1 MRSRSS
7 RHIHS
12 RFRRSPAQA
21 PCVVPGPLDPARE
34 HRCTHQRRLWMV
46 ATALPC
52 HSPPSFHLSY
62 PRPPLQD
69 LNSTDLEFD
78 RPLPYK
84 LAIYLCIILFLII
97 VIPSVA
103 FAPLNLRAFA
113 HRPTSRRPKRPF
125 LTTAAPSF
133 ASQSTCRSLPH
144 RPSKRPTH
152 FYPCAAARLLSAFL
166 APKPY
171 HSNQSI
177 TRLDPRDS
185 SRPESPTASRI
196 ASRLLPHSGPTSN
209 PQAATPAIG
218 SLPVVA
224 QHGPHQVTRG
234 FYLLAPSSRT
244 H

>member
-62 PRPPLQD
+62 PHPPLQD
-69 LNSTDLEFD
+69 LNSTLEFD
-78 RPLPYK
+78 RPLPY
-84 LAIYLCIILFLII
+84 LLVIYLCIILFLII

-125 LTTAAPSF
+125 LTIAAPSLPVNQPV
-133 ASQSTCRSLPH
+133 AACRIGH
-144 RPSKRPTH
+144 RNDPPT
-152 FYPCAAARLLSAFL
+152 FTL
-166 APKPY
+166 APPPDC
-171 HSNQSI
+171 S
-177 TRLDPRDS
+177 
-185 SRPESPTASRI
+185 
-196 ASRLLPHSGPTSN
+196 PHSSLRNPTIPTS
-209 PQAATPAIG
+209 
-218 SLPVVA
+218 
-224 QHGPHQVTRG
+224 R
-234 FYLLAPSSRT
+234 
-244 H
+244 